1 MSIFDLLENP
11 KMIHIY
17 ALIDPRENEQNI
29 YIGATSDL
37 KRRYRGHISAGK
49 HLSDKSRK
57 DLWINQ
63 LLKEELKPYLL
74 LLEKAY
80 MLHFEIW
87 QFERVWEKVA
97 DQNGY
102 KIQNEN
108 YEHWKKNIS
117 FEHRLKAKNRILP
130 LPNELDLKPYPIVNE
145 LPSNC
150 IRDNTFEN
158 IQLSDLRK
166 ISDYR
171 IHYPTE

>member
-1 MSIFDLLENP
+1 MSIFDLLEEP
-11 KMIHIY
+11 TMIYIY
-17 ALIDPRENEQNI
+17 ALIDPRENERNI

-49 HLSDKSRK
+49 NLNDKTQK

-63 LLKEELKPYLL
+63 LLKIELKPYFL

-80 MLHFEIW
+80 MLKFEIW
-87 QFERVWEKVA
+87 QFERVWEKIA
-97 DQNGY
+97 NQNGY
-102 KIQNEN
+102 KIQNEKF
-108 YEHWKKNIS
+108 EQWKNNIS

-130 LPNELDLKPYPIVNE
+130 LPNQLDLKAFPIINE
-145 LPSNC
+145 LHADY
-150 IRDNTFEN
+150 IKDKTFEN

-166 ISDYR
+166 ISDYK